1 MADSLKIIEV
11 PLTGWVQF
19 AVSNNGTDW
28 KRKTRLVAPWLQ
40 PSYPNSFNP
49 LPNRTQEIA
58 KIGSAPVTNTQK
70 GCLAELAHATKVL
83 RDFVDSSTT
92 FISWER
98 QFNAK
103 GHPWYAII
111 DAAEEVLG
119 QQWFTYPIEGIIEA
133 FFDHR
138 DAWNNVMVDL
148 TDMQLF
154 LFSVDT
160 SQKLALKLAANLAP
174 PQVISPLPTRPAR
187 RRLTSKTARTPAYFT
202 SGTAESTAALPNS
215 DRQLDKSWHKGTC
228 RGEKALL
235 SVLFLVVGDVLVTKQ
250 ACLDTSK
257 FRTERDL
264 TEIEHGTALIAL
276 ARLNWR
282 RV

>member
-1 MADSLKIIEV
+1 MADSLKLIEV
-11 PLTGWVQF
+11 HLTGWDQF

-40 PSYPNSFNP
+40 PSYPNSFSP

-58 KIGSAPVTNTQK
+58 KIGSAPVTNAQK
-70 GCLAELAHATKVL
+70 GCLAEHAHATKVL

-92 FISWER
+92 FLSWER

-119 QQWFTYPIEGIIEA
+119 PQWFTYPIEGIIEA
-133 FFDHR
+133 LFDHR

-154 LFSVDT
+154 LFAVDT
-160 SQKLALKLAANLAP
+160 SQKLALKLAANLTLHRLSHRFRH
-174 PQVISPLPTRPAR
+174 VLP
-187 RRLTSKTARTPAYFT
+187 
-202 SGTAESTAALPNS
+202 AA
-215 DRQLDKSWHKGTC
+215 D
-228 RGEKALL
+228 
-235 SVLFLVVGDVLVTKQ
+235 
-250 ACLDTSK
+250 
-257 FRTERDL
+257 
-264 TEIEHGTALIAL
+264 
-276 ARLNWR
+276 
-282 RV
+282 